1 MKWNKTKMLSIA
13 ASVVLAGELAL
24 LLDAVLVLNEK
35 PLSIPKFAAMCGAML
50 LLTQGL
56 RLWLQSP

>member
-13 ASVVLAGELAL
+13 ASVVLAGELTL

-35 PLSIPKFAAMCGAML
+35 PLSIP
-50 LLTQGL
+50 
-56 RLWLQSP
+56 